1 MAFIHEKA
9 IVELGAKIGAG
20 TNVWAF
26 AHILPN
32 VAIGENCNICDNV
45 FIENNV
51 TLGDRVTVKCGVQL
65 WEGVTLEDDVFVGPN
80 ATFTNDI
87 FPRSKQYKPIV
98 KTVVKAGASI
108 GANATILAGVVIGE
122 GAMVGAGSVVTKD
135 VPPKAIVVGNPAR
148 IKSYIRED
156 TNALA
161 PVEKAP
167 SMVSLPKIT
176 DHRGNLTF
184 IEGLNHIPF
193 EIKRVYYLYDVPGG
207 AVRGGHAHKKLQQL
221 IIAIAGSFDVV
232 LDDGDTRKTISLNRS
247 YQGILIPNMTW
258 RELENFSSGSV
269 CLVLASEP
277 YDEDDYYRDYDDFL
291 NARK

>member
-9 IVELGAKIGAG
+9 IVEDRVVLGQG

-26 AHILPN
+26 AHILPD

-45 FIENNV
+45 FIESNV

-65 WEGVTLEDDVFVGPN
+65 WEGVTLENDVFVGPN

-98 KTVVKAGASI
+98 KTLVKAGASI

-135 VPPKAIVVGNPAR
+135 VPPGAIVAGNPAR
-148 IKSYIRED
+148 IKRYID
-156 TNALA
+156 DK
-161 PVEKAP
+161 PKAQVP
-167 SMVSLPKIT
+167 TLISLPKIT
-176 DHRGNLTF
+176 DNRGNLTF
-184 IEGLNHIPF
+184 VEGLNHLPF

-221 IIAIAGSFDVV
+221 IIAIAGSFDVI

-269 CLVLASEP
+269 CLVLASEL
-277 YDEDDYYRDYDDFL
+277 YEEEDYYRDYDEFL

>member
-9 IVELGAKIGAG
+9 IVEDRVVLGQG

-26 AHILPN
+26 AHILPD

-45 FIENNV
+45 FIESNV

-65 WEGVTLEDDVFVGPN
+65 WEGVTLENDVFVGPN

-98 KTVVKAGASI
+98 KTLVKAGASI

-135 VPPKAIVVGNPAR
+135 VPPGAIVVGNPAR
-148 IKSYIRED
+148 IKSYID
-156 TNALA
+156 DK
-161 PVEKAP
+161 PKAQVP
-167 SMVSLPKIT
+167 TLISLPKIT
-176 DHRGNLTF
+176 DNRGNLTF
-184 IEGLNHIPF
+184 VEGLNHLPF

-221 IIAIAGSFDVV
+221 IIAIAGSFDVI
-232 LDDGDTRKTISLNRS
+232 LDDGDKRTTISLNRS

-269 CLVLASEP
+269 CLVLASEL
-277 YDEDDYYRDYDDFL
+277 YEEEDYYRDYDEFL